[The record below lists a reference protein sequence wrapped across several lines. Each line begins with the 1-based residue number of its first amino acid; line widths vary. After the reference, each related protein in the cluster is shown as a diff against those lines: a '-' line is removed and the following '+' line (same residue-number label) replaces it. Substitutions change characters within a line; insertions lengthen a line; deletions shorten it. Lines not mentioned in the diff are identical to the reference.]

1 MTTDPVRKA
10 AVQALIE
17 AFGRAAASGR
27 RNYEAMTLATLGE
40 DGAPSVR
47 TVLAR
52 AVDERGVTFYTDR
65 RSRKGRA
72 LAADG
77 RAALCWYWEPT
88 EEQASVE
95 GVVEPIDAAT
105 ADADFARRAPGGQAL
120 ICASE
125 QSAVLDDEEAL
136 RARMDRL
143 AASGA
148 ALARPAHWV
157 GLRLVPQRIELWEGR
172 RDRVHLRTVYERTA
186 TGAWAVERLSP

>member
-1 MTTDPVRKA
+1 MLTKQHSRDP
-10 AVQALIE
+10 
-17 AFGRAAASGR
+17 G
-27 RNYEAMTLATLGE
+27 
-40 DGAPSVR
+40 
-47 TVLAR
+47 
-52 AVDERGVTFYTDR
+52 
-65 RSRKGRA
+65 
-72 LAADG
+72 
-77 RAALCWYWEPT
+77 LCWLFFAAGPVENSVTLNSMQWEPT